1 MLKLLRNL
9 RRQEW
14 AMAAVCAVLIL
25 GQIYFDLA
33 LPDYMSSLT
42 VLIKTPGSTLSD
54 ILHTGLEMLG
64 CTLASAVLC
73 VICGYL
79 TAKVAAGFSFS
90 IREAVFHKIAD
101 FGQQEMMTFSVPSLI
116 NRTTNDITQVQM
128 LTAMGLQI
136 LIKSPVM
143 AVWAIIKIVGKSWT
157 LSAITAGFVAA
168 LLVMMAVIIG
178 VVVPRFRRVQKL
190 TDHINLVARENL
202 NGINVVH
209 AYNAED
215 YQNAKFWKGNE
226 ELMRTQLFN
235 QRAFAFLMP
244 GVTLAMNALSLVIYW
259 VGASIVNAVP
269 AADTAARLAAFSD
282 IVVFGTYATY
292 VIMSIMMM
300 VMIIMM
306 LPAAQVSAQR
316 INEVLE
322 TRNSLTQGA
331 RIDALETG
339 TVEFRD
345 VSFHYPS
352 SDKNVLE
359 HITFQAKR
367 GETVAFIGAT
377 GSGKTTLVSLA
388 ARFYDATEGTVLVDG
403 VDVRDYTFDALYDRI
418 GYVTQKAILFSGDV
432 RGNVLFG
439 ASRGKDSDADVQKA
453 LELAQA
459 SEFVDRMPG
468 GIHAPIAE
476 GGTNVSGG
484 QKQRLSI
491 ARALARR
498 PEILVFDDS
507 FSALDYRT
515 DTRLR
520 AGLDRELKETVAF
533 IGATGSGKTTLVSL
547 AARFYDA
554 TEGTVLVDGVDV
566 RDYTFDALYDRI
578 GYVTQ
583 KAILFSGDV
592 RGNVLFGASR
602 GKDSDADVQKALE
615 LAQASEFVDRMPGG
629 IHAPIAEGGTN
640 VSGGQKQ
647 RLSIAR
653 ALARRPEILVF
664 DDSFSALDYRTDTRL
679 RAGLDRELKDT
690 TRLIVAQRIGTIRNA
705 DKIIVLDE
713 GRMVGMGTHEE
724 LMQTCPIYQ
733 EIARSQLSQEE
744 LGA

>member
-1 MLKLLRNL
+1 MLKLLHNL
-9 RRQEW
+9 RRREW
-14 AMAAVCAVLIL
+14 TMAAVCTVLIL
-25 GQIYFDLA
+25 GQIYFDLS
-33 LPDYMSSLT
+33 LPDYMSNLT
-42 VLIKTPGSTLSD
+42 VLIKTPGSTMSD
-54 ILHTGLEMLG
+54 ILDTGLKMLG
-64 CTLASAVLC
+64 CTLASAALC

-90 IREAVFHKIAD
+90 IWENIFHKIAD
-101 FGQQEMMTFSVPSLI
+101 FGQQEMMSFSVPSLI

-128 LTAMGLQI
+128 LVAIGLQI

-143 AVWAIIKIVGKSWT
+143 AVWAIIKIAGKSWT
-157 LSAITAGFVAA
+157 LSAITAGFVVA
-168 LLVMMAVIIG
+168 LLVMMVVIIG

-215 YQNAKFWKGNE
+215 YQNAKFLKGNE
-226 ELMRTQLFN
+226 TLMRTQLFN

-259 VGASIVNAVP
+259 VGASIVNAIP
-269 AADTAARLAAFSD
+269 AADAAERLSTFSN

-300 VMIIMM
+300 VMIIM
-306 LPAAQVSAQR
+306 LIPAAQVSAQR

-322 TRNSLTQGA
+322 TRDSLIQGTRA
-331 RIDALETG
+331 DASETG

-352 SDKNVLE
+352 SNKNVLE
-359 HITFQAKR
+359 HITFQAR
-367 GETVAFIGAT
+367 QGETVAFIGAT

-388 ARFYDATEGTVLVDG
+388 ARFYDATEGQVLVDG
-403 VDVRDYTFDALYDRI
+403 VDVKDYTFDALYDRV
-418 GYVTQKAILFSGDV
+418 GYMTQKAILFSGDV

-439 ASRGKDSDADVQKA
+439 ASRGGDSDEDVRKA
-453 LELAQA
+453 LDLAQA
-459 SEFVDRMPG
+459 SEFVDKLPG

-515 DTRLR
+515 D
-520 AGLDRELKETVAF
+520 AK
-533 IGATGSGKTTLVSL
+533 
-547 AARFYDA
+547 
-554 TEGTVLVDGVDV
+554 
-566 RDYTFDALYDRI
+566 
-578 GYVTQ
+578 
-583 KAILFSGDV
+583 
-592 RGNVLFGASR
+592 
-602 GKDSDADVQKALE
+602 
-615 LAQASEFVDRMPGG
+615 
-629 IHAPIAEGGTN
+629 
-640 VSGGQKQ
+640 
-647 RLSIAR
+647 
-653 ALARRPEILVF
+653 
-664 DDSFSALDYRTDTRL
+664 L

-690 TRLIVAQRIGTIRNA
+690 TRLIVAQRIGTIRDA

-713 GRMVGMGTHEE
+713 GKMVGMGTHDE
-724 LMQTCPIYQ
+724 LMRTCPVYQ

>member
-1 MLKLLRNL
+1 MLKLLHNL
-9 RRQEW
+9 RRREW
-14 AMAAVCAVLIL
+14 TMAAACAVLIL
-25 GQIYFDLA
+25 GQIYFDLS
-33 LPDYMSSLT
+33 LPDYMSDLT
-42 VLIKTPGSTLSD
+42 VLIKTPDSTLAD

-90 IREAVFHKIAD
+90 VREAVFRKITD
-101 FGQQEMMTFSVPSLI
+101 FGQQEMMAFSIPSLI

-136 LIKSPVM
+136 LIKSPIM

-168 LLVMMAVIIG
+168 LLVMMVVIIG

-190 TDHINLVARENL
+190 TDRINLVARENL
-202 NGINVVH
+202 NVINVVH

-215 YQNAKFWKGNE
+215 YQNAKFQRGNE
-226 ELMRTQLFN
+226 ELMHTQLFN

-259 VGASIVNAVP
+259 VGASIVNGVS
-269 AADTAARLAAFSD
+269 AADTAARLATFSN

-300 VMIIMM
+300 VMIIM
-306 LPAAQVSAQR
+306 LIPAAQVSAQR

-322 TRNSLTQGA
+322 TRNSLTQGT
-331 RIDALETG
+331 RTDAPEAG

-359 HITFQAKR
+359 HISFTARR

-388 ARFYDATEGTVLVDG
+388 ARFYDATEGQVLVDG
-403 VDVRDYTFDALYDRI
+403 VDVRDYTFDALYDRV
-418 GYVTQKAILFSGDV
+418 GYMTQKAVLFSGDI
-432 RGNVLFG
+432 RSNVLFG
-439 ASRGKDSDADVQKA
+439 ASRGGNSDEDVQKA
-453 LELAQA
+453 LDLAQA

-468 GIHAPIAE
+468 GIRAPIAE

-515 DTRLR
+515 D
-520 AGLDRELKETVAF
+520 AK
-533 IGATGSGKTTLVSL
+533 
-547 AARFYDA
+547 
-554 TEGTVLVDGVDV
+554 
-566 RDYTFDALYDRI
+566 
-578 GYVTQ
+578 
-583 KAILFSGDV
+583 
-592 RGNVLFGASR
+592 
-602 GKDSDADVQKALE
+602 
-615 LAQASEFVDRMPGG
+615 
-629 IHAPIAEGGTN
+629 
-640 VSGGQKQ
+640 
-647 RLSIAR
+647 
-653 ALARRPEILVF
+653 
-664 DDSFSALDYRTDTRL
+664 L

-713 GRMVGMGTHEE
+713 GKMVGMGTHRE
-724 LMQTCPIYQ
+724 LMQTCPVYQ
-733 EIARSQLSQEE
+733 EIARSQLSREE

>member
-1 MLKLLRNL
+1 MLKLLHNL
-9 RRQEW
+9 RRREW
-14 AMAAVCAVLIL
+14 TMAAVCAVLIL
-25 GQIYFDLA
+25 GQIYFDLS
-33 LPDYMSSLT
+33 LPDYMSDLT
-42 VLIKTPGSTLSD
+42 VLIKTPDSTMAD
-54 ILHTGLEMLG
+54 IFHTGLEMLG
-64 CTLASAVLC
+64 CTLASALLC

-79 TAKVAAGFSFS
+79 TAKVAAGFSYS
-90 IREAVFHKIAD
+90 IREAVFRKIAG
-101 FGQQEMMTFSVPSLI
+101 FGQQEMMAFSVPSLI

-143 AVWAIIKIVGKSWT
+143 AVWAIVKIVGKSWT

-168 LLVMMAVIIG
+168 LLVMMVVIIG

-190 TDHINLVARENL
+190 TDRINLVARENL

-209 AYNAED
+209 AYNAEE
-215 YQNAKFWKGNE
+215 YQNAKFRKGNE
-226 ELMRTQLFN
+226 ELMHTQLFN

-259 VGASIVNAVP
+259 VGASIVNGVP
-269 AADTAARLAAFSD
+269 AADAAARLAAFSD

-300 VMIIMM
+300 VMIIM
-306 LPAAQVSAQR
+306 LIPAAQVSAQR

-322 TRNSLTQGA
+322 TRNSLTQGT
-331 RIDALETG
+331 RSDAPETG

-359 HITFQAKR
+359 HISFTARR

-388 ARFYDATEGTVLVDG
+388 ARFYDATEGQVLVDG
-403 VDVRDYTFDALYDRI
+403 VDVRDYTFDALYDRV
-418 GYVTQKAILFSGDV
+418 GYMTQKAVLFSGDV
-432 RGNVLFG
+432 RSNVLFG
-439 ASRGKDSDADVQKA
+439 ASRGGDSDEDVKRA
-453 LELAQA
+453 LDLAQA
-459 SEFVDRMPG
+459 SEFVEKLPG
-468 GIHAPIAE
+468 GIRAPIAE

-515 DTRLR
+515 D
-520 AGLDRELKETVAF
+520 A
-533 IGATGSGKTTLVSL
+533 
-547 AARFYDA
+547 
-554 TEGTVLVDGVDV
+554 
-566 RDYTFDALYDRI
+566 
-578 GYVTQ
+578 
-583 KAILFSGDV
+583 
-592 RGNVLFGASR
+592 
-602 GKDSDADVQKALE
+602 
-615 LAQASEFVDRMPGG
+615 
-629 IHAPIAEGGTN
+629 
-640 VSGGQKQ
+640 
-647 RLSIAR
+647 
-653 ALARRPEILVF
+653 
-664 DDSFSALDYRTDTRL
+664 RL

-690 TRLIVAQRIGTIRNA
+690 TRLIVAQRIGTIRDA

-713 GRMVGMGTHEE
+713 GKMVGMGTHEE
-724 LMQTCPIYQ
+724 LMKTCPVYQ
-733 EIARSQLSQEE
+733 EIARSQLSREE

>member
-1 MLKLLRNL
+1 MLKLLHNL
-9 RRQEW
+9 RRREW
-14 AMAAVCAVLIL
+14 TMAAACAVLIL
-25 GQIYFDLA
+25 GQIYFDLS
-33 LPDYMSSLT
+33 LPDYMSDLT
-42 VLIKTPGSTLSD
+42 VLIKTPDSTLAD

-90 IREAVFHKIAD
+90 VREAVFRKIAD
-101 FGQQEMMTFSVPSLI
+101 FGQQEMMAFSVPSLI

-136 LIKSPVM
+136 LIKSPIM

-168 LLVMMAVIIG
+168 LLVMMVVIIG

-190 TDHINLVARENL
+190 TDRINLVARENL

-215 YQNAKFWKGNE
+215 YQNAKFQRGNE
-226 ELMRTQLFN
+226 ELMHTQLFN

-259 VGASIVNAVP
+259 VGASIVNGVS
-269 AADTAARLAAFSD
+269 AADTAARLATFSN

-300 VMIIMM
+300 VMIIM
-306 LPAAQVSAQR
+306 LIPAAQVSAQR

-322 TRNSLTQGA
+322 TRNSLTQGT
-331 RIDALETG
+331 RTDAPEAG

-359 HITFQAKR
+359 HISVTARR

-388 ARFYDATEGTVLVDG
+388 ARFYDATEGQVLVDG
-403 VDVRDYTFDALYDRI
+403 VDVRDYTFDALYDRV
-418 GYVTQKAILFSGDV
+418 GYMTQKAVLFSGDV
-432 RGNVLFG
+432 RSNVLFG
-439 ASRGKDSDADVQKA
+439 ASRGGNSDEDVQKA
-453 LELAQA
+453 LDLAQA

-468 GIHAPIAE
+468 GIRAPIAE

-515 DTRLR
+515 DAKLR
-520 AGLDRELKETVAF
+520 AGLDR
-533 IGATGSGKTTLVSL
+533 
-547 AARFYDA
+547 D
-554 TEGTVLVDGVDV
+554 
-566 RDYTFDALYDRI
+566 
-578 GYVTQ
+578 
-583 KAILFSGDV
+583 
-592 RGNVLFGASR
+592 
-602 GKDSDADVQKALE
+602 
-615 LAQASEFVDRMPGG
+615 
-629 IHAPIAEGGTN
+629 
-640 VSGGQKQ
+640 
-647 RLSIAR
+647 
-653 ALARRPEILVF
+653 
-664 DDSFSALDYRTDTRL
+664 
-679 RAGLDRELKDT
+679 LKDT

-713 GRMVGMGTHEE
+713 GKMVGMGTHRE
-724 LMQTCPIYQ
+724 LMQTCPVYQ
-733 EIARSQLSQEE
+733 EIARSQLSREE

>member
-1 MLKLLRNL
+1 MLKLLHNL
-9 RRQEW
+9 RRREW
-14 AMAAVCAVLIL
+14 TMAAVCTVLIL
-25 GQIYFDLA
+25 GQIYFDLS
-33 LPDYMSSLT
+33 LPDYMSNLT
-42 VLIKTPGSTLSD
+42 VLIKTPGSTMSD
-54 ILHTGLEMLG
+54 ILDTGLKMLG
-64 CTLASAVLC
+64 CTLASAALC

-90 IREAVFHKIAD
+90 IRENIFHKIAD
-101 FGQQEMMTFSVPSLI
+101 FGQQEMMSFSVPSLI

-128 LTAMGLQI
+128 LVAIGLQI

-157 LSAITAGFVAA
+157 LSAITAGFVVA
-168 LLVMMAVIIG
+168 LLVMMVVIIG

-215 YQNAKFWKGNE
+215 YQNAKFLKGNE
-226 ELMRTQLFN
+226 TLMRTQLFN

-259 VGASIVNAVP
+259 VGASIVNAIP
-269 AADTAARLAAFSD
+269 AADAAGRLSTFSN

-300 VMIIMM
+300 VMIIM
-306 LPAAQVSAQR
+306 LIPAAQVSAQR

-322 TRNSLTQGA
+322 TRNSLTQGT
-331 RIDALETG
+331 RTDAPEAG

-359 HITFQAKR
+359 HISFTARR

-388 ARFYDATEGTVLVDG
+388 ARFYDATEGQVLVDG
-403 VDVRDYTFDALYDRI
+403 VDVRDYTFDALYDRV
-418 GYVTQKAILFSGDV
+418 GYMTQKAVLFSGDI
-432 RGNVLFG
+432 RSNVLFG
-439 ASRGKDSDADVQKA
+439 ASRGGNSDEDVQKA
-453 LELAQA
+453 LDLAQA

-468 GIHAPIAE
+468 GIRAPIAE

-515 DTRLR
+515 D
-520 AGLDRELKETVAF
+520 AK
-533 IGATGSGKTTLVSL
+533 
-547 AARFYDA
+547 
-554 TEGTVLVDGVDV
+554 
-566 RDYTFDALYDRI
+566 
-578 GYVTQ
+578 
-583 KAILFSGDV
+583 
-592 RGNVLFGASR
+592 
-602 GKDSDADVQKALE
+602 
-615 LAQASEFVDRMPGG
+615 
-629 IHAPIAEGGTN
+629 
-640 VSGGQKQ
+640 
-647 RLSIAR
+647 
-653 ALARRPEILVF
+653 
-664 DDSFSALDYRTDTRL
+664 L

-713 GRMVGMGTHEE
+713 GKMVGMGTHRE
-724 LMQTCPIYQ
+724 LMQTCPVYQ
-733 EIARSQLSQEE
+733 EIARSQLSREE

>member
-1 MLKLLRNL
+1 
-9 RRQEW
+9 
-14 AMAAVCAVLIL
+14 
-25 GQIYFDLA
+25 
-33 LPDYMSSLT
+33 
-42 VLIKTPGSTLSD
+42 
-54 ILHTGLEMLG
+54 
-64 CTLASAVLC
+64 
-73 VICGYL
+73 
-79 TAKVAAGFSFS
+79 
-90 IREAVFHKIAD
+90 
-101 FGQQEMMTFSVPSLI
+101 
-116 NRTTNDITQVQM
+116 
-128 LTAMGLQI
+128 
-136 LIKSPVM
+136 
-143 AVWAIIKIVGKSWT
+143 
-157 LSAITAGFVAA
+157 
-168 LLVMMAVIIG
+168 
-178 VVVPRFRRVQKL
+178 
-190 TDHINLVARENL
+190 
-202 NGINVVH
+202 
-209 AYNAED
+209 
-215 YQNAKFWKGNE
+215 
-226 ELMRTQLFN
+226 
-235 QRAFAFLMP
+235 
-244 GVTLAMNALSLVIYW
+244 
-259 VGASIVNAVP
+259 
-269 AADTAARLAAFSD
+269 
-282 IVVFGTYATY
+282 
-292 VIMSIMMM
+292 MM

-367 GETVAFIGAT
+367 
-377 GSGKTTLVSLA
+377 
-388 ARFYDATEGTVLVDG
+388 
-403 VDVRDYTFDALYDRI
+403 
-418 GYVTQKAILFSGDV
+418 
-432 RGNVLFG
+432 
-439 ASRGKDSDADVQKA
+439 
-453 LELAQA
+453 
-459 SEFVDRMPG
+459 
-468 GIHAPIAE
+468 
-476 GGTNVSGG
+476 
-484 QKQRLSI
+484 
-491 ARALARR
+491 
-498 PEILVFDDS
+498 
-507 FSALDYRT
+507 
-515 DTRLR
+515 
-520 AGLDRELKETVAF
+520 ETVAF

>member
-1 MLKLLRNL
+1 MLKLLHNL
-9 RRQEW
+9 RRREW
-14 AMAAVCAVLIL
+14 TMAAACAVLIL
-25 GQIYFDLA
+25 GQIYFDLS
-33 LPDYMSSLT
+33 LPDYMSDLT
-42 VLIKTPGSTLSD
+42 VLIKTPDSTLAD

-90 IREAVFHKIAD
+90 VREAVFRKIAD
-101 FGQQEMMTFSVPSLI
+101 FGQQEMMAFSVPSLI

-136 LIKSPVM
+136 LIKSPIM

-168 LLVMMAVIIG
+168 LLVMMVVIIG

-190 TDHINLVARENL
+190 TDRINLVARENL

-215 YQNAKFWKGNE
+215 YQNAKFQRDNE
-226 ELMRTQLFN
+226 ELMHTQLFN

-259 VGASIVNAVP
+259 VGASIVNGVS
-269 AADTAARLAAFSD
+269 AADTAARLATFSN

-300 VMIIMM
+300 VMIIM
-306 LPAAQVSAQR
+306 LIPAAQVSAQR

-322 TRNSLTQGA
+322 TRNSLTQGT
-331 RIDALETG
+331 RTDAPEAG

-359 HITFQAKR
+359 HIGFTARR

-388 ARFYDATEGTVLVDG
+388 ARFYDATEGQVLVDG
-403 VDVRDYTFDALYDRI
+403 VDVRDYTFDALYDRV
-418 GYVTQKAILFSGDV
+418 GYMTQKAVLFSGDV
-432 RGNVLFG
+432 RSNVLFG
-439 ASRGKDSDADVQKA
+439 ASRGGNSDGDVQKA
-453 LELAQA
+453 LDLAQA

-468 GIHAPIAE
+468 GIRAPIAE

-515 DTRLR
+515 D
-520 AGLDRELKETVAF
+520 AK
-533 IGATGSGKTTLVSL
+533 
-547 AARFYDA
+547 
-554 TEGTVLVDGVDV
+554 
-566 RDYTFDALYDRI
+566 
-578 GYVTQ
+578 
-583 KAILFSGDV
+583 
-592 RGNVLFGASR
+592 
-602 GKDSDADVQKALE
+602 
-615 LAQASEFVDRMPGG
+615 
-629 IHAPIAEGGTN
+629 
-640 VSGGQKQ
+640 
-647 RLSIAR
+647 
-653 ALARRPEILVF
+653 
-664 DDSFSALDYRTDTRL
+664 L

-713 GRMVGMGTHEE
+713 GKMVGMGTHRE
-724 LMQTCPIYQ
+724 LMQTCPVYQ
-733 EIARSQLSQEE
+733 EIARSQLSREE

>member
-1 MLKLLRNL
+1 MLKLLHNL
-9 RRQEW
+9 RRREW
-14 AMAAVCAVLIL
+14 TMAAACAVLIL
-25 GQIYFDLA
+25 GQIYFDLS
-33 LPDYMSSLT
+33 LPDYMSDLT
-42 VLIKTPGSTLSD
+42 VLIKTPDSTLAD

-90 IREAVFHKIAD
+90 VREAVFRKIAD
-101 FGQQEMMTFSVPSLI
+101 FGQQEMMAFSVPSLI

-259 VGASIVNAVP
+259 VGASIVNGVS
-269 AADTAARLAAFSD
+269 AADTAARLATFSN

-300 VMIIMM
+300 VMIIM
-306 LPAAQVSAQR
+306 LIPAAQVSAQR

-322 TRNSLTQGA
+322 TRNSLTQGT
-331 RIDALETG
+331 RTDAPEAG

-359 HITFQAKR
+359 HISFTARR

-388 ARFYDATEGTVLVDG
+388 ARFYDATEGQVLVDG

-418 GYVTQKAILFSGDV
+418 GYMTQKAVLFSGDI
-432 RGNVLFG
+432 RSNVLFG
-439 ASRGKDSDADVQKA
+439 ASRGGNSDEDVQKA
-453 LELAQA
+453 LDLAQA

-468 GIHAPIAE
+468 GIRAPIAE

-515 DTRLR
+515 D
-520 AGLDRELKETVAF
+520 AK
-533 IGATGSGKTTLVSL
+533 
-547 AARFYDA
+547 
-554 TEGTVLVDGVDV
+554 
-566 RDYTFDALYDRI
+566 
-578 GYVTQ
+578 
-583 KAILFSGDV
+583 
-592 RGNVLFGASR
+592 
-602 GKDSDADVQKALE
+602 
-615 LAQASEFVDRMPGG
+615 
-629 IHAPIAEGGTN
+629 
-640 VSGGQKQ
+640 
-647 RLSIAR
+647 
-653 ALARRPEILVF
+653 
-664 DDSFSALDYRTDTRL
+664 L

-713 GRMVGMGTHEE
+713 GKMVGMGTHRE
-724 LMQTCPIYQ
+724 LMQTCPVYQ
-733 EIARSQLSQEE
+733 EIARSQLSREE